1 MAPNSRRTRAELAPN
16 SRRTRADPAPTPRR
30 TRAELALVPVDVIV
44 KRSSDLGSADAR
56 FLVFSKF

>member
-1 MAPNSRRTRAELAPN
+1 MAPNSRRTRAELAPTP
-16 SRRTRADPAPTPRR
+16 RRPRAELAPTPRR

>member
-1 MAPNSRRTRAELAPN
+1 MAPTPRRPRAELAPN
-16 SRRTRADPAPTPRR
+16 SRRPRAELAPNSRR